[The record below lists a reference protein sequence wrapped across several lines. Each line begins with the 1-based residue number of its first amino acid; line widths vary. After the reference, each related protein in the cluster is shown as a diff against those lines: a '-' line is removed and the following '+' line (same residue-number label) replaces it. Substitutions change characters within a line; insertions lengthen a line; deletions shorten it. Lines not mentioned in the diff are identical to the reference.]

1 MMWLCLI
8 VLLLRCCRGRSCK
21 LLRWLTLAVAAVAGD
36 GREGPGEVHLV
47 GTGPGDPGM
56 LTLHALRLMQT
67 ADVVLYDR

>member
-1 MMWLCLI
+1 MLVSERCST
-8 VLLLRCCRGRSCK
+8 VRGPGLLN
-21 LLRWLTLAVAAVAGD
+21 LLWWTLAGEA
-36 GREGPGEVHLV
+36 REGPGEVHLV